1 MAHNNNYLDELEKI
15 ANEIVPEDESAE
27 AMNPDPM
34 PGLSDEEVEAIQAQ
48 NADAVQE
55 VEDQLP
61 ASPQDQAELQAALSE
76 AEQNLEV
83 AKQAHTQADESYQEF
98 EKTAAPALMNQL
110 PYMGAFA
117 NLLAISTDESDG
129 RQKVASERLE
139 KLLASEEGYKEVLNK
154 TAQELFFENEENMQA
169 LYTQEGMEYVVE
181 QLASFAEDEELN
193 KVAADLGPV
202 FTKAVDTVQEY
213 KDATQKFW
221 KLRNEIDA
229 AKAHVD
235 EMNQLVSEKAQAVR
249 AAQEAGDES
258 LQMQMMN
265 EHQKANADWVTA
277 QKQQGELEDQ
287 RRKGA
292 QVLGTGAAG
301 LVGAGLLAGKKTYD
315 ARQNSSEDSE
325 EVLSDKTAGVRI
337 NEEDSQ
343 YEGGNI
349 SMNTEQKLV
358 QDFLKVAG
366 AALLIDTANDE
377 NVDEGIR
384 KQASDMFNNIARLNR
399 STMEEEFVKVAQS
412 NYSREQLEDIVQGN
426 HNDLL
431 FDKIAYFIDVNEMSA
446 DELEKTAGAD
456 GVAAK
461 GVAGALTDA
470 KSNIEEKVNQ
480 SKKKTETVAN
490 GEIGNKKADDMRG
503 YNVINNPGEYKVEKT
518 AAPQDILQEA
528 YMRKEAAYKEYVE
541 ADTFIRN
548 NS

>member
-1 MAHNNNYLDELEKI
+1 MAHDNNYLDELEKI

-48 NADAVQE
+48 NADPVQE

-83 AKQAHTQADESYQEF
+83 AKQAYTQADESYQEF

-139 KLLASEEGYKEVLNK
+139 KLLASEEGYEEVLNK
-154 TAQELFFENEENMQA
+154 TATELFFDNEENMQA

-249 AAQEAGDES
+249 AAQEAGDAP

-265 EHQKANADWVTA
+265 EHEKANVDWINA

-349 SMNTEQKLV
+349 SMNAEQKLV